1 MSDGAGRGLTTD
13 ELVTTEGL
21 AVVRKH
27 ARQFAARNGVGL
39 DESDFVSLGNE
50 VLVEVA
56 PGYEP
61 ERGYKFSTYVTPY
74 VKGAMVD
81 AIRRQHFELSV
92 QETIGQAIDRE
103 ARRFSS
109 RQPDDFEVV
118 FDSVEINQARYDANL
133 SDGAVSLAMSAAAA
147 AIRLMRRG
155 TEDHVGALDEHRFVA
170 ELVSRT
176 VAEMSAPIQ
185 RLWEVCY
192 VEERPL
198 REYVAA
204 MGISDATAGRYHKEL
219 KERLRAVLLAEEI
232 TSPPEVE

>member
-1 MSDGAGRGLTTD
+1 MDPAIE
-13 ELVTTEGL
+13 ELVTTEGV

-27 ARQFAARNGVGL
+27 AKQLARNDVGL

-50 VLVEVA
+50 VLVKVA
-56 PGYEP
+56 PDYEAG
-61 ERGYKFSTYVTPY
+61 RGYKFTTFVTPY
-74 VKGAMVD
+74 IKGAMVD
-81 AIRRQHFELSV
+81 AMRRRQFELTV
-92 QETIGQAIDRE
+92 QEMIGGAVDRE

-118 FDSVEINQARYDANL
+118 FDSAEVNQARYDANL
-133 SDGAVSLAMSAAAA
+133 SDNAVGLAMGAAAA
-147 AIRLMRRG
+147 VIRLKRRG
-155 TEDHVGALDEHRFVA
+155 TEDHLGALDEHLFVA
-170 ELVSRT
+170 ELVART

-198 REYVAA
+198 REYVAE

-219 KERLRAVLLAEEI
+219 RERMREVLLAEQI
-232 TSPPEVE
+232 TSLPDVE